1 MADENCWD
9 TIWISRINIIVR
21 NKISFMARIP
31 EDIFLLEILPRL
43 PYDSLLRLKFVC
55 KSWLQFITHD
65 LLFARQHLSCNG
77 TPGFM
82 YAYNNCTIE
91 FQPTNIFD
99 KFNICKPVSF
109 PDSNGIEKAIIIT
122 STNGLILLKYYERDC
137 NQRIYYVWN
146 LMTNEVHVIP
156 ISLNHHR
163 WRVSAGLAFE
173 PSATST
179 SYKVVELIEE
189 NQYEFYEY
197 KFKIYSSVTRKWIMS
212 NQKFIIPNK
221 RFFSNQWNV
230 LYKGG
235 VIYWNSFP

>member
-1 MADENCWD
+1 
-9 TIWISRINIIVR
+9 RINIIVR
-21 NKISFMARIP
+21 NKTSFMARIP

-109 PDSNGIEKAIIIT
+109 PDSNGTEKAIIIT

>member
-1 MADENCWD
+1 
-9 TIWISRINIIVR
+9 
-21 NKISFMARIP
+21 
-31 EDIFLLEILPRL
+31 
-43 PYDSLLRLKFVC
+43 
-55 KSWLQFITHD
+55 
-65 LLFARQHLSCNG
+65 
-77 TPGFM
+77 
-82 YAYNNCTIE
+82 
-91 FQPTNIFD
+91 
-99 KFNICKPVSF
+99 
-109 PDSNGIEKAIIIT
+109 
-122 STNGLILLKYYERDC
+122 
-137 NQRIYYVWN
+137 
-146 LMTNEVHVIP
+146 MTNEVHVIP

-212 NQKFIIPNK
+212 NQKFIIPTK

-235 VIYWNSFP
+235 VIYWNSFPHILWFNISKNISGYILPPMIQNITKHSIGMTDEGILTISQLGKNYHLVWILNNDGVWVNRYFVYKNYNSNDWRIYCMGGNRLYMVSSKGLKNILYYEDMTSGELIMVREIKFCDVPPIYTWLNYDILTRIGSLES

>member
-55 KSWLQFITHD
+55 KSWLHFITHD

-109 PDSNGIEKAIIIT
+109 PDSNGLEKAIIIT
-122 STNGLILLKYYERDC
+122 STNGLILLKYYERDS
-137 NQRIYYVWN
+137 NQRIYYIWN